1 MSFFSSGLF
10 WFVEGVF
17 ACLAVLGLKLWAEDR
32 GIPMPFW
39 KWVLAGIWIVLLG
52 FTIAFVGTSLG
63 ENEVVAARLGG
74 ELVFSRAPRR
84 KRRSQE
90 VQRDTRG
97 RGAPD
102 NGAPAASI
110 GGRLDV
116 GPPVGAQQER
126 HGAARFLK
134 A

>member
-74 ELVFSRAPRR
+74 ILFGLTSLVTGIGLWRLLRSGRRAA
-84 KRRSQE
+84 E
-90 VQRDTRG
+90 
-97 RGAPD
+97 
-102 NGAPAASI
+102 
-110 GGRLDV
+110 
-116 GPPVGAQQER
+116 
-126 HGAARFLK
+126 
-134 A
+134 